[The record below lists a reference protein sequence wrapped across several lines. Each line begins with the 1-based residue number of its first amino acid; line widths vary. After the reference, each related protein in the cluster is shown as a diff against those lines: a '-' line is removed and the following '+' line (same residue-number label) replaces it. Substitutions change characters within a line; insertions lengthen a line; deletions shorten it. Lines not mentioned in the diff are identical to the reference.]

1 VFDKKSDRV
10 MEKKVLG
17 MTAYIKDVIS
27 RGSEKCARCE
37 KETATCAKLYLKA
50 GNNRTVCVE
59 MEA

>member
-1 VFDKKSDRV
+1 MNV
-10 MEKKVLG
+10 MEKNVLG
-17 MTAYIKDVIS
+17 MTANISGVIS
-27 RGSEKCARCE
+27 KKSEKCAGCG